1 VAAAVDV
8 VAVVVVVPDRL
19 MFIGTPTVF
28 RPWSK
33 KVIVPAHSCGSGAAR
48 IAAAWSNNT
57 VHIEMVI
64 YFNY

>member
-1 VAAAVDV
+1 MDV
-8 VAVVVVVPDRL
+8 VAVVAVVPDRL

-33 KVIVPAHSCGSGAAR
+33 KVIVPAHSCGIGAAR

-57 VHIEMVI
+57 VHMVI
-64 YFNY
+64 YVYFNS